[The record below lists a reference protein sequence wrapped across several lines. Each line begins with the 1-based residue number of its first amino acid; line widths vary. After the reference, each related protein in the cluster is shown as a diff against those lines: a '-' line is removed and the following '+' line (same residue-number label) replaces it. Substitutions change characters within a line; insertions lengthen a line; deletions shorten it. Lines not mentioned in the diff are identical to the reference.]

1 MTHES
6 LAPSQH
12 IPTLPQIRSQN
23 WAIAGLILPA
33 LFIFSLFFIFP
44 NFQIFFYSFQK
55 WQGIAAGDWIGLK
68 NYDRLLSDV
77 YFWKSLWNTVLLALN
92 SICIQIPIALFVA
105 TALYFGV
112 KGSQFFLVTFFIPMN
127 ISLVVIALVWKW
139 WIYDALI
146 GIFPRFL
153 QALGSTPVPLLGTSE
168 WALIAVFVTI
178 NWIYIG
184 LYIVMY
190 TSGLKTIPKN
200 IIDAA
205 RVDGLSNWKIGLK
218 VLVPML
224 REIIAVTI
232 VLSITGSFKSFDL
245 IWLMTGG
252 GPFHATEVV
261 TIHLYRMAFRNLEVG
276 YASTIAVMIF
286 VFCVLAVWLQSALNR
301 LSRRVKS

>member
-1 MTHES
+1 MT
-6 LAPSQH
+6 
-12 IPTLPQIRSQN
+12 TLPKTRSQK
-23 WAIAGLILPA
+23 WAIARLILPA
-33 LFIFSLFFIFP
+33 LLIFFLFFILP
-44 NFQIFFYSFQK
+44 NFQIFLYSFQK
-55 WQGIAAGDWIGLK
+55 WQGIAEGEWIGLK
-68 NYDRLLSDV
+68 NYDRLLHDV
-77 YFWKSLWNTVLLALN
+77 YFWKSLWNTVLLSLN

-153 QALGSTPVPLLGTSE
+153 QALGATPVPVLGTSE
-168 WALIAVFVTI
+168 WALLAVFVTI

-200 IIDAA
+200 VIDAA
-205 RVDGLSNWKIGLK
+205 RVDGLSNWKIGIK

-261 TIHLYRMAFRNLEVG
+261 TIHLYRMAFRNLEAG
-276 YASTIAVMIF
+276 YASTIAVVIF

-301 LSRRVKS
+301 LSGRVKA

>member
-1 MTHES
+1 MPPEQVVS
-6 LAPSQH
+6 
-12 IPTLPQIRSQN
+12 PQITNVPRTRSQN

-33 LFIFSLFFIFP
+33 LLIFFVFFVFP
-44 NFQIFFYSFQK
+44 NVQIFLYSFQR
-55 WQGIAAGDWIGLK
+55 WQGIAEGEWTGLH
-68 NYDRLLSDV
+68 NYDRLIHDL
-77 YFWKSLWNTVLLALN
+77 YFWKSLWNTVLLSLN
-92 SICIQIPIALFVA
+92 SIFIQIPVALFVS

-112 KGSQFFLVTFFIPMN
+112 KGAQFFLVTFFIPMN
-127 ISLVVIALVWKW
+127 ISLVVVALVWKW
-139 WIYDALI
+139 WIYDAMI
-146 GIFPRFL
+146 GLFPRFL
-153 QALGSTPVPLLGTSE
+153 KAIGATPTPVLGTPQ

-200 IIDAA
+200 VIDAA

-245 IWLMTGG
+245 IWLMTNG

-261 TIHLYRMAFRNLEVG
+261 TIHLYRMAFRNLEFG
-276 YASTIAVMIF
+276 YASTIAVVIF

-301 LSRRVKS
+301 LAGRGKS

>member
-1 MTHES
+1 M
-6 LAPSQH
+6 
-12 IPTLPQIRSQN
+12 IPKRLTSPQNIAALPKTRSQN

-33 LFIFSLFFIFP
+33 LLIFFLFFILP
-44 NFQIFFYSFQK
+44 NFQIFLYSFQK
-55 WQGIAAGDWIGLK
+55 WQGIAEGQWIGLK
-68 NYDRLLSDV
+68 NYDRLLHDV
-77 YFWKSLWNTVLLALN
+77 YFWKSLWNTVLLSLN
-92 SICIQIPIALFVA
+92 SICIQVPIALFVA

-153 QALGSTPVPLLGTSE
+153 QALGATPVPVLGTSE

-205 RVDGLSNWKIGLK
+205 RVDGLSNWKIGMK

-261 TIHLYRMAFRNLEVG
+261 TIHLYRMAFRNLEFG
-276 YASTIAVMIF
+276 YASTIAVVIF

-301 LSRRVKS
+301 LAGRVKS